1 MNVYVGY
8 DSREDLAYQVC
19 EFSIKN
25 NLQMQVYAIN
35 IKELIEK
42 NIYTREEIN

>member
-19 EFSIKN
+19 EFSIQKQSPN
-25 NLQMQVYAIN
+25 ASVRPLIL
-35 IKELIEK
+35 KELIER
-42 NIYTREEIN
+42 Y